1 MNHQVSDTD
10 GSRIYRVGDIVY
22 WETQPE
28 KTFTIEELDDKNY
41 IHDRTWIWSSELDT
55 PWTSS
60 NGKNFH
66 SPNSRKWGRLINLS
80 EAQRQRDRKLE
91 ELGI

>member
-1 MNHQVSDTD
+1 MN
-10 GSRIYRVGDIVY
+10 YRVGDLVH

-28 KTFTIEELDDKNY
+28 KVFTIEEIEEKNFTFTFTFTNY
-41 IHDRTWIWSSELDT
+41 RIWIWSSELEK

-66 SPNSRKWGRLINLS
+66 TPNSRKWGRLINLS

>member
-1 MNHQVSDTD
+1 MN
-10 GSRIYRVGDIVY
+10 YRVGDLVH

-28 KTFTIEELDDKNY
+28 KTFTIEAIDDKMFTN
-41 IHDRTWIWSSELDT
+41 DRIWIWSSELEK
-55 PWTSS
+55 PWTS
-60 NGKNFH
+60 NNDKNFH

>member
-1 MNHQVSDTD
+1 MNYQ
-10 GSRIYRVGDIVY
+10 VGDIVY
-22 WETQPE
+22 WEKHPE
-28 KTFTIEELDDKNY
+28 KTFTIEELDDKDY
-41 IHDRTWIWSSELDT
+41 TYDRTWIWSSELDI

-60 NGKNFH
+60 NNKNFH
-66 SPNSRKWGRLINLS
+66 SPNSHRLGRLINLS

>member
-1 MNHQVSDTD
+1 MNYQ
-10 GSRIYRVGDIVY
+10 VGDVVY

-28 KTFTIEELDDKNY
+28 KTFTIEELADKNLTY
-41 IHDRTWIWSSELDT
+41 DRIWIWSSELDM

-60 NGKNFH
+60 HNKNFH
-66 SPNSRKWGRLINLS
+66 SPNSHTRGKLINLS

>member
-1 MNHQVSDTD
+1 MNYQ
-10 GSRIYRVGDIVY
+10 VGDVVY

-28 KTFTIEELDDKNY
+28 KTFTIEELADKNLTY
-41 IHDRTWIWSSELDT
+41 DRIWIWSSELEV

-60 NGKNFH
+60 HNKNFH
-66 SPNSRKWGRLINLS
+66 SPNSHTRGKLINLS

>member
-1 MNHQVSDTD
+1 MNNQ
-10 GSRIYRVGDIVY
+10 IYLVGDLVY

-28 KTFTIEELDDKNY
+28 KTFTIEELADKNLTY
-41 IHDRTWIWSSELDT
+41 DRIWIWSSELEV

-60 NGKNFH
+60 HNKNFH
-66 SPNSRKWGRLINLS
+66 SPNSHTRGKLINLS

>member
-1 MNHQVSDTD
+1 MNYQ
-10 GSRIYRVGDIVY
+10 VGDLVY

-28 KTFTIEELDDKNY
+28 KVFTIEELADKNLTY
-41 IHDRTWIWSSELDT
+41 DRIWIWSSELDV

-60 NGKNFH
+60 HNKNFH
-66 SPNSRKWGRLINLS
+66 SPNSHTRGKLINLS

>member
-1 MNHQVSDTD
+1 MNYQ
-10 GSRIYRVGDIVY
+10 VGDLVY

-28 KTFTIEELDDKNY
+28 KTFTIEELADKNLTY
-41 IHDRTWIWSSELDT
+41 DRIWIWSSELEV

-60 NGKNFH
+60 HNKNFH
-66 SPNSRKWGRLINLS
+66 SPNSHTRGKLINLS

>member
-1 MNHQVSDTD
+1 MNYQ
-10 GSRIYRVGDIVY
+10 VGDVVY

-28 KTFTIEELDDKNY
+28 KVFTIEELADKNLTY
-41 IHDRTWIWSSELDT
+41 DRIWIWSSELEI

-60 NGKNFH
+60 HNKNFH
-66 SPNSRKWGRLINLS
+66 SPNSHTRGKLINLS

>member
-1 MNHQVSDTD
+1 MNYQ
-10 GSRIYRVGDIVY
+10 VGDLVY

-28 KTFTIEELDDKNY
+28 KTFTIEELADKNLTY
-41 IHDRTWIWSSELDT
+41 DRIWIWSSELDV

-60 NGKNFH
+60 HNKNFH
-66 SPNSRKWGRLINLS
+66 SPNSHTRGKLINLS

>member
-1 MNHQVSDTD
+1 MNYQ
-10 GSRIYRVGDIVY
+10 VGDLVY

-41 IHDRTWIWSSELDT
+41 MSEKVWVWSSELDI

-60 NGKNFH
+60 HNKNFH
-66 SPNSRKWGRLINLS
+66 SPNSHTRGRLINLS
-80 EAQRQRDRKLE
+80 EAQRQRNRKLD
-91 ELGI
+91 ELGLE

>member
-1 MNHQVSDTD
+1 MNYQ
-10 GSRIYRVGDIVY
+10 VGDVVY

-28 KTFTIEELDDKNY
+28 KVFTIEELADKNLTY
-41 IHDRTWIWSSELDT
+41 DRIWIWSSELDI

-60 NGKNFH
+60 HNKNFH
-66 SPNSRKWGRLINLS
+66 SPNSHTRGKLINLS

>member
-1 MNHQVSDTD
+1 MTYQ
-10 GSRIYRVGDIVY
+10 VGDVVY

-28 KTFTIEELDDKNY
+28 KVFTIEELADKNLTY
-41 IHDRTWIWSSELDT
+41 DRIWIWSSELEI

-60 NGKNFH
+60 HNKNFH
-66 SPNSRKWGRLINLS
+66 SPNSHTRGKLINLS
-80 EAQRQRDRKLE
+80 EAQRQRDRKLQ

>member
-1 MNHQVSDTD
+1 MNYQ
-10 GSRIYRVGDIVY
+10 VGDLVY

-41 IHDRTWIWSSELDT
+41 MSEKVWVWSSELDI

-60 NGKNFH
+60 HNKNFH
-66 SPNSRKWGRLINLS
+66 SPNSHTRGRLINLS
-80 EAQRQRDRKLE
+80 EAQRQRNRKLD
-91 ELGI
+91 ELGIE

>member
-1 MNHQVSDTD
+1 MNYQ
-10 GSRIYRVGDIVY
+10 VGDVVY

-28 KTFTIEELDDKNY
+28 KVFTIEELADKNLTY
-41 IHDRTWIWSSELDT
+41 DRIWIWSSELDV

-60 NGKNFH
+60 HNKNFH
-66 SPNSRKWGRLINLS
+66 SPNSHTRGKLINLS

>member
-1 MNHQVSDTD
+1 MNYQ
-10 GSRIYRVGDIVY
+10 VGDVVY

-28 KTFTIEELDDKNY
+28 KTFTIEELADKNHTY
-41 IHDRTWIWSSELDT
+41 DRIWIWSSELDV

-60 NGKNFH
+60 HNKNFH
-66 SPNSRKWGRLINLS
+66 SPNSHTRGKLINLS

>member
-1 MNHQVSDTD
+1 MNYQ
-10 GSRIYRVGDIVY
+10 VGDVVY

-28 KTFTIEELDDKNY
+28 KVFTIEELADKNLTY
-41 IHDRTWIWSSELDT
+41 DRIWIWSSELDM

-60 NGKNFH
+60 HNKNFH
-66 SPNSRKWGRLINLS
+66 SPNSHTRGKLINLS